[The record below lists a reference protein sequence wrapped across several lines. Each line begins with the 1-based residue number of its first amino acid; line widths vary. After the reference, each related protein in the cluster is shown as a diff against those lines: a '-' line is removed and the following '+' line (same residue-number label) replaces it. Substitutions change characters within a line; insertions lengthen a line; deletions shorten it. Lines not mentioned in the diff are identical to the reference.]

1 MASLTP
7 SFAKAV
13 AHRGQP
19 SFTIIKVVQIHKK
32 IGNIEVKNITKLSK
46 TRVHTKSVKKQIHQ
60 ATNMHNNLTGI
71 ASYYGPGFNGKKT
84 SSGEIFNQNA
94 MTAAHRTLPMHSK
107 VKVTNLKNN
116 KSVIVR
122 INDRG
127 PWIHNRIMDLSKGA
141 AKVLNIDGI
150 QRVSIS
156 MAN

>member
-1 MASLTP
+1 MASLSP

-13 AHRGQP
+13 DHRGQP
-19 SFTIIKVVQIHKK
+19 TFTIIKVVQIHKK
-32 IGNIEVKNITKLSK
+32 TGNIAVKNITKLSK
-46 TRVHTKSVKKQIHQ
+46 THSNKKPVKKQLHTG
-60 ATNMHNNLTGI
+60 ANSHNNLSGI

-84 SSGEIFNQNA
+84 ASGELFNQNA

-127 PWIHNRIMDLSKGA
+127 PWIHNRIMDLSRGA
-141 AKVLNIDGI
+141 AKALNIDGI
-150 QRVSIS
+150 QKVSIS
-156 MAN
+156 MAD